1 CSLAFQTKTSTGDK
15 KQTGYLPELK
25 PNLTVLVEA
34 INTNERIWLKMLT
47 YIKEHVTCLYFEK
60 LELKNYTYNYT
71 YIYNE
76 RYRKIHQRKTILF
89 NATLYEGRDG
99 PVMDVRYGASK
110 AKAVPHVLKF
120 WDPYEKCGIFTLP

>member
-1 CSLAFQTKTSTGDK
+1 MVFLSLLVICFFCKSLAFQTKTSTGDK

-76 RYRKIHQRKTILF
+76 RYRKIHQSESGATRTEVLGSLRK
-89 NATLYEGRDG
+89 
-99 PVMDVRYGASK
+99 VRNF
-110 AKAVPHVLKF
+110 HVTSWLRAARL
-120 WDPYEKCGIFTLP
+120 GITC